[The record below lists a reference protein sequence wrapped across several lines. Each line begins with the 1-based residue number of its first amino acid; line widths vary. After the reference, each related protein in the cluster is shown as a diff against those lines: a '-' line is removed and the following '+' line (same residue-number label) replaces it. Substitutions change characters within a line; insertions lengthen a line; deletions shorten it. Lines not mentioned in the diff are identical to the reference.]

1 MATFRRLL
9 SLTAEMQ
16 TLGKHSR
23 KGRRRRGAERGRALG
38 RGLVRGGLSQS
49 RARGYNVGPARGGGL
64 GRKARPGG
72 RAESREPC
80 CRRVEG
86 GTLQAGPCLCVLAAG
101 AWAPQLHAPQPESA
115 PFAVTI
121 KTHDFARAGAKG
133 KKVGKQNVLTTARAR
148 VPGGTVGPGV
158 GSRSLGAASTFPVRS
173 HSPTPTLMCRD
184 EPDTM
189 ILTRKMDSCRVG
201 LV

>member
-1 MATFRRLL
+1 M
-9 SLTAEMQ
+9 
-16 TLGKHSR
+16 
-23 KGRRRRGAERGRALG
+23 
-38 RGLVRGGLSQS
+38 RGGLSQS

-72 RAESREPC
+72 RAESRALLPA
-80 CRRVEG
+80 G
-86 GTLQAGPCLCVLAAG
+86 GGRYVPLQAGPCLCVLAAG